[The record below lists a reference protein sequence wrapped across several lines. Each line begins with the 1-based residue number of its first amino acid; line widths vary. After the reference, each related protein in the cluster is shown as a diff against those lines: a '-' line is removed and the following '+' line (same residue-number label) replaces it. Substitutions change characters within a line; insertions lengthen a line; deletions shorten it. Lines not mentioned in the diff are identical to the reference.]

1 MAAARRT
8 GRRVVAIVDDDVSVR
23 EAMAAYLESHGLA
36 TRSFGSAEQFL
47 RSRLCRSAGCLILD
61 LRLEGMSGLEL
72 RRRLQVRGVS
82 APVIYCTGEADP
94 DGRLRRRL
102 LQAGARAVLS
112 KPFPPEELLQLVQA
126 ALSRRSD
133 S

>member
-1 MAAARRT
+1 
-8 GRRVVAIVDDDVSVR
+8 VDDDVSVR

-36 TRSFGSAEQFL
+36 IRCFPSAEQFL

-72 RRRLQVRGVS
+72 QRRLQVQGVS
-82 APVIYCTGEADP
+82 APVIYCTGEADD
-94 DGRLRRRL
+94 DGRLQRRL

-112 KPFPPEELLQLVQA
+112 KPYPPEELLQLVQA
-126 ALSRRSD
+126 ALNLRSD